1 MIKLELKNIVRNPLV
16 LILVCF
22 LFLFIVFASF
32 NGKSRVD
39 KQLKGITLVKEKEQT
54 FYTNHKNTLKSIENG
69 EQKAPARF
77 FEDPSNPVGMGNYY
91 GGIYLTSKPAP
102 LAVISNGQSD
112 IFPYYTKINISSTN
126 AGKDNDNF
134 ENPLNIATGGFDLAF
149 VFVFILP
156 LLIIAFSYNI
166 LSSEKEQG
174 TLRLLLSMPIN
185 IKLWLLKKIVF
196 RYVFIVLLIS
206 VLLSVSLILVGVNIL
221 NDAYLSVLLGI
232 ALYTLFWFALAF
244 FINLLNKSS
253 SQNIIFLLGTWLLFV
268 MIIPSIVNIVSSSIY
283 PSPSRVEYVTAKR
296 DIEKDFE
303 KKEEAVLQKY
313 YEENPS
319 EKENKGETTNR
330 VRAYWDKNFI
340 LLDEKRKFMNAF
352 ESKFE
357 NQSTKQRALANSLSW
372 LSPAILLQN
381 TMNKIAGT
389 DTQHYLDFQKKAV
402 NFQKEWTQYFYIKYK
417 NHQKLTVEDYN
428 HFPKPKNN

>member
-16 LILVCF
+16 LILVFF
-22 LFLFIVFASF
+22 LFVFILFASY
-32 NGKSRVD
+32 NGENRVN
-39 KQLKGITLVKEKEQT
+39 KQLEGIALVKEKEQT

-69 EQKAPARF
+69 AQKAPARF

-91 GGIYLTSKPAP
+91 GGVYLTSEPAA
-102 LAVISNGQSD
+102 LAAISNGQSD

-134 ENPLNIATGGFDLAF
+134 ENPMNIATGGFDLAF

-196 RYVFIVLLIS
+196 RYVFIVLIIS
-206 VLLSVSLILVGVNIL
+206 VLLSLSLSVVSVNIF
-221 NDAYLSVLLGI
+221 NATYFTLLFSI

-244 FINLLNKSS
+244 VINLLNKSS
-253 SQNIIFLLGTWLLFV
+253 SQNIILLLGTWLLFV
-268 MIIPSIVNIVSSSIY
+268 LIIPSFVNIMASSIH
-283 PSPSRVEYVTAKR
+283 PAPSRVEFVTAKR
-296 DIEKDFE
+296 DIEKNFE
-303 KKEEAVLQKY
+303 KKEEVILQKY

-319 EKENKGETTNR
+319 ELEKNNKTNDR
-330 VRAYWDKNFI
+330 FRAYWNKNFI
-340 LLDEKRKFMNAF
+340 LLDEKRKFMDAF
-352 ESKFE
+352 ESKYE
-357 NQSTKQRALANSLSW
+357 NQSTKQRALAKNLSW
-372 LSPAILLQN
+372 FSPAILLQN
-381 TMNKIAGT
+381 TMNKIAKT
-389 DTQHYLDFQKKAV
+389 DTQHYLNFQYEAKI
-402 NFQKEWTQYFYIKYK
+402 FQKEWTNYFYNKYK
-417 NHQKLTVEDYN
+417 NHQKLTVEDFN
-428 HFPKPKNN
+428 NFPKPKRN